1 VDVLPE
7 AAGPQDAVTA
17 ALRRSPGSI
26 RRTTNIDTLRPE
38 GLHADAVVDARA
50 RDLRT
55 NLDGTS
61 DVVATATLQA
71 RISPTRELLSI
82 STSPEVPA
90 LCGLLGASVGAGFR
104 SRFNEIVIDTG
115 EEGSPLYL
123 LLDDLAGATLV
134 SGYALHRGGALDKEA
149 VAGHARAKAAG
160 PPAKAPSG
168 PPAKAAGPAAE
179 PAAGPGPA
187 AEPVAGP
194 FPDLGAQGDI
204 CAGWAHDATMMVH
217 VRGTGSLPVPLGPP
231 APVLEWD
238 DDPLSWHV
246 MGALT
251 PHAVRRR
258 RRLDLVAPPA
268 GAPEHRIDLHFRDSH
283 VDDRGSETIMHEYTL
298 SGSVDLRLGRIGT
311 LSARANVLPWVEC
324 PGALA
329 SVRRVDGMELSELRY
344 RIRKEFVGR
353 STCTHLND
361 TLRSLGDVPT
371 LAAVLAGGGVEP
383 AEDRARIDLPRG

>member
-17 ALRRSPGSI
+17 APRRSPGSI
-26 RRTTNIDTLRPE
+26 RRTTNIDTLRPD
-38 GLHADAVVDARA
+38 GLGADAVVDARA

-71 RISPTRELLSI
+71 RISPTHELLSI
-82 STSPEVPA
+82 RTSPEVPA

-104 SRFNEIVIDTG
+104 SRFNEIVTGAG
-115 EEGSPLYL
+115 EEGTPLYL

-194 FPDLGAQGDI
+194 FPVLGAQGDI

-231 APVLEWD
+231 APILEWD

-361 TLRSLGDVPT
+361 SLRSLADVT
-371 LAAVLAGGGVEP
+371 ALH
-383 AEDRARIDLPRG
+383 RALTPSA